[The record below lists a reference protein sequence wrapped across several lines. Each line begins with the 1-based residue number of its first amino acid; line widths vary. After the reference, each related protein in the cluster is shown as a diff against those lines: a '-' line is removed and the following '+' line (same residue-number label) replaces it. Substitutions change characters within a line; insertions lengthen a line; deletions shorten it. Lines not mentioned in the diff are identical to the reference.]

1 MKNKILFIINPIS
14 GVQKKAKLPELIE
27 QNLDLNKFEY
37 TLKYTERS
45 GHATFIAKDAVAE
58 GYDIVV
64 AVGGD
69 GSINEVAESLIDTD
83 IVLGILPMGSGNG
96 FATHLKL
103 PLRNAR
109 KAILALNEC
118 RIEKIDVGKTN
129 YGSFISCAGIG
140 LEAAVARTYR
150 HHSLRGFFSYT
161 WALHKEIL
169 AKYRSKNNRVKF
181 YLDGVEREENIYL
194 FTAFNS
200 KYFGYNQGFATKASL
215 QDGLFDVVFVKS
227 VPTWKMPIL
236 ILLGLIKKIYWLKEA
251 EFHSVRKIEIVSE
264 GKRIIQVDGDSL
276 MTSQNFIMEIKEKA
290 LNLFVPKAL
299 KKL

>member
-1 MKNKILFIINPIS
+1 MKKKILFIINPIS

-27 QNLDLNKFEY
+27 QNLDLSKFEY
-37 TLKYTERS
+37 TLKYTERA
-45 GHATFIAKDAVAE
+45 GHATFIAKDAVVE

-69 GSINEVAESLIDTD
+69 GSINEVAESLIDTEV
-83 IVLGILPMGSGNG
+83 VLGIIPMGSGNG

-103 PLRNAR
+103 PLRNAK
-109 KAILALNEC
+109 KAILALNGC
-118 RIEKIDVGKTN
+118 RVEKIDVGMTN

-150 HHSLRGFFSYT
+150 HHSVRGFFSYT
-161 WALHKEIL
+161 LAMHKEIL
-169 AKYRSKNNRVKF
+169 ASYRSKNNRVKF

-227 VPTWKMPIL
+227 VPTWKMPFL
-236 ILLGLIKKIYWLKEA
+236 ILLGLIKKVHWLKEA

-276 MTSQNFIMEIKEKA
+276 MTSQNFVMEIKDKA
-290 LNLFVPKAL
+290 LNLLVPISL